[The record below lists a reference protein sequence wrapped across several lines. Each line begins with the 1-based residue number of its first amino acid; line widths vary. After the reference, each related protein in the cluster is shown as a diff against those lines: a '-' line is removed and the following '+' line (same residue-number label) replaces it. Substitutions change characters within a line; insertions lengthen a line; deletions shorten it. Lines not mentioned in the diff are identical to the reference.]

1 MARHHTRAVH
11 TWMPGAA
18 ESLTAV
24 LEALAGLDAAALDRR
39 WRQVLGGSAPAGLST
54 ALRMRILAYRLQVRA
69 HGDLDRQT
77 IQALERLAHRHMAEP
92 MGAGD
97 PLPVPDPRARTP
109 GTLLTREWAGTLH
122 SVEVLETG
130 YAWNGTRYDS
140 LSKVAY
146 AITGTKWNGPRFFG
160 LRAST
165 RTAERAAAPKRRRRP

>member
-1 MARHHTRAVH
+1 MARQHAGTLD
-11 TWMPGAA
+11 AA
-18 ESLTAV
+18 ESLTAA

-54 ALRMRILAYRLQVRA
+54 ALRRRILAYRLQARA
-69 HGDLDRQT
+69 YGDLDRQT
-77 IQALERLAHRHMAEP
+77 IQALERLAHRHTAER
-92 MGAGD
+92 GTAGD
-97 PLPVPDPRARTP
+97 PLPVPDQRARTP

-130 YAWNGTRYDS
+130 FAWDGRRYDS

-160 LRAST
+160 LRASA
-165 RTAERAAAPKRRRRP
+165 RTAERAAAPERRRQP